1 MRLSLFHCLLG
12 AVLICGASL
21 TGCADSNPETV
32 NDAAPSEGAEP
43 TATAEPG
50 AETVNAICPI
60 MGGKVTSE
68 GGNTEW
74 KGQKIGFCC
83 PGCESEWDALSDSE
97 KSAKLAEAGEQA

>member
-1 MRLSLFHCLLG
+1 MQLSSLHSILG
-12 AVLICGASL
+12 AILIAATGLA
-21 TGCADSNPETV
+21 GCAESTPATS
-32 NDAAPSEGAEP
+32 NDAALPESAESA
-43 TATAEPG
+43 ATSKSD

-68 GGNTEW
+68 GGTTEW